1 MFSRMMMM
9 MMREEAVMMMM
20 MAIAMIIKVR
30 IYNLEKRRS
39 LTFDAVFLT
48 ERIPPDSDA
57 LIRFLCLRYPFT
69 RHVRR
74 PSHLVCECVCFFVLV
89 RLRVCV

>member
-1 MFSRMMMM
+1 MFSRMM
-9 MMREEAVMMMM
+9 MMREEAVMM
-20 MAIAMIIKVR
+20 IAMIIKVR
-30 IYNLEKRRS
+30 IHNLEKRRS

-57 LIRFLCLRYPFT
+57 LIRFLCLRYPLT
-69 RHVRR
+69 GHVRG

-89 RLRVCV
+89 CLPVCV